1 MRASSTERFLASLS
15 RRRNL
20 AEMETQPAPVPVS
33 ARETEQDVEEEEESP
48 DRTSETA
55 AQQQLRD
62 KIQATTNRVNAGQV
76 LHGEF
81 ADPLEE
87 GEERGEMATLAQR
100 KHEPCT
106 ISKDLLQLERASSS
120 LENSLRVFQSK
131 AASSST
137 WQEETCARAMPP
149 LPESSVL
156 GRVKSFLPVLDEA
169 NRNLFSDIQERGA
182 EQFDIEVVNVGDDKP
197 YIQMDLALGFAD
209 LYTPEAV
216 AAAELAAN
224 GQLQQRE
231 IPIGFAENSSESES
245 DSDSDEEQETLENAL
260 STRDFRTSSATVEM
274 TSNDRVSKRSKI
286 QPM

>member
-15 RRRNL
+15 RRRRIL
-20 AEMETQPAPVPVS
+20 PEMETQPATVPVS
-33 ARETEQDVEEEEESP
+33 ARETEQDVEEEEEESP
-48 DRTSETA
+48 ERTSETA
-55 AQQQLRD
+55 AQQLLRD
-62 KIQATTNRVNAGQV
+62 KIQATTNRVNASQV
-76 LHGEF
+76 LDGEF

-87 GEERGEMATLAQR
+87 GEERGEMATFAQQQ
-100 KHEPCT
+100 KHGPCT

-120 LENSLRVFQSK
+120 L
-131 AASSST
+131 
-137 WQEETCARAMPP
+137 
-149 LPESSVL
+149 VL

-231 IPIGFAENSSESES
+231 IPIGLAENSSESES

>member
-15 RRRNL
+15 RRRIL
-20 AEMETQPAPVPVS
+20 PEMETQPATVPVS
-33 ARETEQDVEEEEESP
+33 ARETEQDVEEEKEEEEEERP
-48 DRTSETA
+48 ERTSETA

-62 KIQATTNRVNAGQV
+62 KIQATTNRVNASQV
-76 LHGEF
+76 LDGEI

-87 GEERGEMATLAQR
+87 DEERGEMATLAQQ
-100 KHEPCT
+100 KHGPCT

-120 LENSLRVFQSK
+120 L
-131 AASSST
+131 
-137 WQEETCARAMPP
+137 
-149 LPESSVL
+149 VL

-231 IPIGFAENSSESES
+231 IPIGLAENSSESES
-245 DSDSDEEQETLENAL
+245 ESDSDEEQETLENAL
-260 STRDFRTSSATVEM
+260 STRDFRTTSATVEM